1 MNKKTRIF
9 AIIAIVLCI
18 VACFAGCGNSGSNGI
33 DQENNVEKSKL
44 KIDDIVWSVDEGIS
58 DGERYV
64 FLSYT
69 NNTPYTIT
77 ELEITFTEKATVS
90 EEEKN
95 TFLSDIQK
103 LFEAD
108 EEEMADLR
116 SRPVEM
122 YASTD
127 RIAEPGTTVSNANCY
142 YYQGYFYVKNINH
155 YNLVEPDIATVKY
168 VDENTI
174 HTAYYDLNSKKF
186 TEDTETESAYQWSQ
200 TALSSKIP
208 KPDAKVVK
216 KNADDES
223 AFHFDVCGWN
233 REQFNAYTQ
242 ACKDLGY
249 TDESAGFEDVY
260 YAFNAEGY
268 KIYLSYDEDSQILS
282 ASVTAPEAEGD

>member
-1 MNKKTRIF
+1 MNKKKRIS
-9 AIIAIVLCI
+9 AILAVVLCI
-18 VACFAGCGNSGSNGI
+18 AACFAGCGNSNNSGSNQG
-33 DQENNVEKSKL
+33 NTAEKSKL

-58 DGERYV
+58 NGERYV
-64 FLSYT
+64 LLSYT

-77 ELEITFTEKATVS
+77 EFEITFTEKSTAS

-95 TFLSDIQK
+95 AFLSDIQK

-122 YASTD
+122 YARTD
-127 RIAEPGTTVSNANCY
+127 RIAEPGASVSNANCY
-142 YYQGYFYVKNINH
+142 YYQGYFYVKSINH

-168 VDENTI
+168 VDENNI
-174 HTAYYDLNSKKF
+174 HTAYYDFNSKKF
-186 TEDTETESAYQWSQ
+186 TEDTETEAAYQWSQ

-216 KNADDES
+216 KHIDNENG
-223 AFHFDVCGWN
+223 FNFDVCGWN

-242 ACKDLGY
+242 SCKDLGY
-249 TDESAGFEDVY
+249 TDESGGFEDVY

-268 KIYLSYDEDSQILS
+268 KIYLSYDEDSQTLS
-282 ASVTAPEAEGD
+282 ANVDAPEAE